1 MNRFLAGLML
11 AVLPLL
17 AHAQPQA
24 AASASASDAAFRDEL
39 ARERARIRQE
49 REAAERRFAE
59 RERACQLRFAV
70 NDCVHEA
77 RQQRRD
83 VLADLR
89 RQDIL
94 LNDAERK
101 RKAAEALRKLD
112 EGSR

>member
-24 AASASASDAAFRDEL
+24 AASASDAAFRDEL

-59 RERACQLRFAV
+59 REKACQLRFAV